1 MVELEVLGVSQAEEH
16 SYPLVLLRH
25 NTQVLPIVV
34 GLPEAGAIQA
44 GLLGERTARPMTH
57 DLIKNLLAGLR
68 AEVKSLTIYKLH
80 DDTFFAHLNLEQK
93 DAQGH
98 VEQMLRVD
106 TRPSDGIAIA
116 VRAGCPIYAA
126 EEVMDMAAQEASV
139 LGAGDETED
148 DDDTEFDDEDE

>member
-34 GLPEAGAIQA
+34 GLPEASAIQA
-44 GLLGERTARPMTH
+44 GLLGEKTARPMTH

-68 AEVKSLTIYKLH
+68 AEVKSMTIYKLH
-80 DDTFFAHLNLEQK
+80 DDTFFAHLNIEQK
-93 DAQGH
+93 NAQGH

-116 VRAGCPIYAA
+116 VRAGCPIFAA
-126 EEVMDMAAQEASV
+126 EEVMEMAAQDASV
-139 LGAGDETED
+139 LGAGEEVDDED
-148 DDDTEFDDEDE
+148 DDFEEDED